1 MEKSQ
6 PVVSGLNSLHRHP
19 LPAGKPPAN
28 LTRRKKTPCFSPKRR
43 TRRVEEPALRP
54 REGQRLSE
62 INRNRN
68 RREKGLPRGKPALL
82 LRAAER
88 RGLFSLARPGGNPTL
103 SQRGA
108 LLLFPAS
115 PRSSARGH
123 ELCLGFLS
131 SRGICRVGGGGGC
144 GALIHPKSSRRSKVK
159 LWAALPPRGRQKR
172 VVRARSPGSRACS
185 RAAEPCRHPMLLPA
199 FEVSTILGSG
209 CISEAPME
217 LGCDRGARTDIQHPK
232 GPKACI
238 RS

>member
-1 MEKSQ
+1 MGAVSHQRCGWGREKKKKEKNPTPHQKTEEKKISSCGLQPAAHGWLRKAVEKSQ

-159 LWAALPPRGRQKR
+159 L
-172 VVRARSPGSRACS
+172 
-185 RAAEPCRHPMLLPA
+185 
-199 FEVSTILGSG
+199 
-209 CISEAPME
+209 
-217 LGCDRGARTDIQHPK
+217 
-232 GPKACI
+232 
-238 RS
+238 